1 MKSKNHLT
9 KRNLLKTNAMREAAE
24 AAKNNWIFVADYAF
38 GWKLNTNTYTPR
50 RNGQTSAL
58 ILGST
63 PLLRTFFKN
72 LIPPSRSLPSG
83 VNNLLHC
90 WGVRA
95 CFVLRR
101 DHGDL
106 SRPRSE
112 EEQEAGEEE
121 VTTNRTE
128 RKWIHD
134 DDDEEEE
141 DDGDDDR
148 FEDDVEVWLRLRA
161 LIYLIF
167 LLVCSL
173 L

>member
-63 PLLRTFFKN
+63 PCIRNIEYKHPNYRKLWKIMQKKLTLLRTFFKN

-106 SRPRSE
+106 SRPLKVK
-112 EEQEAGEEE
+112 GT
-121 VTTNRTE
+121 V
-128 RKWIHD
+128 KI
-134 DDDEEEE
+134 
-141 DDGDDDR
+141 
-148 FEDDVEVWLRLRA
+148 L
-161 LIYLIF
+161 
-167 LLVCSL
+167 
-173 L
+173 